1 MKSAL
6 RVSDDLVL
14 PLDAVTETF
23 SVFGVRGRGKT
34 NCAVVLAEELFAAG
48 LPVVILDPIGVWW
61 DLKWSADGKG
71 PGLPI
76 YIFGG
81 SHGDLPLAPT
91 AGALMA
97 DLEVEQRISMI
108 LDLKGFTGGE
118 RTKFVAAF
126 AKRLLDRNAEPVH
139 LIVEEAD
146 AFIPMRPYPGEQ
158 EMLGAMDRLVRWGRS
173 SGIGATIVSQRP
185 AKIHTDVRSQTG
197 TLIAFGITGAHDR
210 GAIDDWIRYHDGGA
224 HRQEVLETLAGLP
237 PGTAWV
243 WSPLWLNILRQVRF
257 RRRHTFDSAETPRVG
272 AKRVVPKLASVDLDR
287 LRAQMAETIEQAQAN
302 DPAVLRRR
310 IDALQ
315 AELTARTKEW
325 TDQVDRAR
333 AAEAEL
339 AQLRSHPPPA
349 EPPTGLLESLDTWAA
364 ALERGARVLADS
376 AAQARSTA
384 AELRSSGAFRDQ
396 RNIRIGQ
403 KADGSRK
410 APQESASPPPDGP
423 PAGRGLGRSQQRI
436 LDCLAWLE
444 SVGVAPVNRV
454 QLAGF
459 AGQSPR
465 GGGFGNNLGALR
477 SAGLLDY
484 PASGM
489 VALTDAGRAAAL
501 PPDVPPTSEALQ
513 EQVCAMVTASQ
524 AAILRALIARYPKP
538 LGRQELAERVGQS
551 ATGGGFGNNLGRL
564 RTLGWIDYPRQGLV
578 VALPVLFLE
587 RAS

>member
-1 MKSAL
+1 
-6 RVSDDLVL
+6 
-14 PLDAVTETF
+14 
-23 SVFGVRGRGKT
+23 
-34 NCAVVLAEELFAAG
+34 
-48 LPVVILDPIGVWW
+48 
-61 DLKWSADGKG
+61 
-71 PGLPI
+71 
-76 YIFGG
+76 
-81 SHGDLPLAPT
+81 
-91 AGALMA
+91 
-97 DLEVEQRISMI
+97 
-108 LDLKGFTGGE
+108 
-118 RTKFVAAF
+118 
-126 AKRLLDRNAEPVH
+126 
-139 LIVEEAD
+139 
-146 AFIPMRPYPGEQ
+146 
-158 EMLGAMDRLVRWGRS
+158 ML
-173 SGIGATIVSQRP
+173 
-185 AKIHTDVRSQTG
+185 
-197 TLIAFGITGAHDR
+197 
-210 GAIDDWIRYHDGGA
+210 
-224 HRQEVLETLAGLP
+224 
-237 PGTAWV
+237 

-272 AKRVVPKLASVDLDR
+272 AKRVAPKLASVDLDR
-287 LRAQMAETIEQAQAN
+287 LRAQMAETIEQAQAS

-310 IDALQ
+310 IATLQ
-315 AELTARTKEW
+315 AELEARMKEW

-339 AQLRSHPPPA
+339 AQLRDHPPPA
-349 EPPTGLLESLDTWAA
+349 ELPAGLLESLDACAA

-376 AAQARSTA
+376 AAQARGTA
-384 AELRSSGAFRDQ
+384 AELRSPRALRDE
-396 RNIRIGQ
+396 RNSKIGQ
-403 KADGSRK
+403 KADGDRK
-410 APQESASPPPDGP
+410 PAQESASPPPDGP

-444 SVGVAPVNRV
+444 SVGVAPVHRV

-524 AAILRALIARYPKP
+524 AAILRALIATHPKP
-538 LGRQELAERVGQS
+538 LGRQELAEQVGQS